1 VSTPRFAR
9 AALFGA
15 VLMFAT
21 ACGNTAVS
29 SPTPSPTV
37 AATAVPTVAATATP
51 APTPTPTAT
60 PLPEGGGGPIAEA
73 AVTKLQSDPLIAHVE
88 QVGTA
93 SAAGQEIS
101 FESSSDFDGAD
112 FHVVLAISAGAQS
125 TEQEIILIGDEA
137 WARAGAT
144 GAMTSVST
152 VQLAAT
158 VEGLYKAVRLVDDP
172 QVLKFVG
179 VETIDGQ
186 ELQHLTAV
194 GTIPY
199 APAGGGT
206 GKYDVFD
213 LWVMEDGTPVIA
225 RTEFSATDATGLDA
239 SGTTDFTFSEWG
251 GPITIEPPAGF

>member
-1 VSTPRFAR
+1 VTTPRLAR

-15 VLMFAT
+15 LLLTAV

-29 SPTPSPTV
+29 SPSPSPT
-37 AATAVPTVAATATP
+37 ASPAPTVAPTATP
-51 APTPTPTAT
+51 APTPTPTPT
-60 PLPEGGGGPIAEA
+60 PLPEGGGGPVAEA
-73 AVTKLQSDPLIAHVE
+73 AVAKLQADPLIVHVV

-93 SAAGQEIS
+93 TAVGQEIS

-112 FHVVLAISAGAQS
+112 FHVVLSISAGAQS

-144 GAMTSVST
+144 GTLTSVST
-152 VQLAAT
+152 AQLAAT
-158 VEGLYKAVRLVDDP
+158 VEGLYKAIRLVDDP
-172 QVLKFVG
+172 QALKLVG
-179 VETIDGQ
+179 TETIDGQ

-199 APAGGGT
+199 APASGGT

-213 LWVMEDGTPVIA
+213 LWVLEDGTPVIA

-239 SGTTDFTFSEWG
+239 SGTTDFTFSNWG
-251 GPITIEPPAGF
+251 GPITIEPPAGS